1 MQRLTTK
8 EKKEIGWR
16 IKEIRERDL
25 EMTQTEFAKNVGTTS
40 DHLKRI
46 EKGAVHF
53 YRGYDSRLL
62 IYLKK
67 HRSDFRHFEGRFAG

>member
-25 EMTQTEFAKNVGTTS
+25 EMTQMQFAEKLGTIQTTIS
-40 DHLKRI
+40 RV
-46 EKGAVHF
+46 EKGRALPTIE
-53 YRGYDSRLL
+53 LL
-62 IYLKK
+62 IAISKLSGKTIDWILEK
-67 HRSDFRHFEGRFAG
+67 NDDE

>member
-25 EMTQTEFAKNVGTTS
+25 EMTQAEFAEKLGTIQTTIS
-40 DHLKRI
+40 RV
-46 EKGAVHF
+46 EKGRALPTIE
-53 YRGYDSRLL
+53 LL
-62 IYLKK
+62 IAISGLSGKTIDWILKN
-67 HRSDFRHFEGRFAG
+67 RH